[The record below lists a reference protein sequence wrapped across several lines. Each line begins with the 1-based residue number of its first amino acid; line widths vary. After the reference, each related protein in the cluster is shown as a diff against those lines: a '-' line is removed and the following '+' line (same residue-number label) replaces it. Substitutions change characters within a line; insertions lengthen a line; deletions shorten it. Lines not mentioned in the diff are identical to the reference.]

1 MSKISIDSL
10 AEEVIKAINEYKD
23 IAEGDFEEV
32 AKSVAKEGAK
42 KLKAT
47 SPRGSGK
54 GRKGH
59 YANGWGVTY
68 ERKGNGKFR
77 FTVHNKKKPGLAHLL
92 EHGHQLRQGGRAK
105 AIVHIKPVEEWCNE
119 EFEKRTEERLS

>member
-1 MSKISIDSL
+1 MSKISIDAL
-10 AEEVIKAINEYKD
+10 TEEVIKALNEYKD
-23 IAEGDFEEV
+23 VVEEDFEEV

-92 EHGHQLRQGGRAK
+92 EKGHQLRQGGRAK

>member
-10 AEEVIKAINEYKD
+10 AGEVIKALNEYKD
-23 IAEGDFEEV
+23 VAKEDFEEV

-42 KLKAT
+42 KLKAA

>member
-10 AEEVIKAINEYKD
+10 AEEVIKALNEYKD
-23 IAEGDFEEV
+23 IAEEDFEEV
-32 AKSVAKEGAK
+32 AKSTAKEGAK

>member
-1 MSKISIDSL
+1 MSKISIDAL
-10 AEEVIKAINEYKD
+10 EEEVIKALKEYKD
-23 IAEGDFEEV
+23 IAEEDFEEV
-32 AKSVAKEGAK
+32 AKSTAKEGAK

-47 SPRGSGK
+47 SPSGSGK

-92 EHGHQLRQGGRAK
+92 EHGHQLRQGGRVK

>member
-10 AEEVIKAINEYKD
+10 AEEVIKALNEYKD
-23 IAEGDFEEV
+23 VAKEDFEEV

>member
-1 MSKISIDSL
+1 MSKISVDAL
-10 AEEVIKAINEYKD
+10 TEEVIKALNEYKD
-23 IAEGDFEEV
+23 VAEEDFEEV

-92 EHGHQLRQGGRAK
+92 EKGHQLRQGGKAK

>member
-1 MSKISIDSL
+1 MSKISVDAL
-10 AEEVIKAINEYKD
+10 AKEVVKALNEYKD
-23 IAEGDFEEV
+23 VAEEDFEEV

-47 SPRGSGK
+47 SPKGSGK

>member
-10 AEEVIKAINEYKD
+10 AGEVIKALNEYKD
-23 IAEGDFEEV
+23 VAKEDFEEV

-42 KLKAT
+42 KLKAA

-119 EFEKRTEERLS
+119 EFEKRTEERLN

>member
-10 AEEVIKAINEYKD
+10 AEEVIKALNEYKD
-23 IAEGDFEEV
+23 VAKEDFEEV
-32 AKSVAKEGAK
+32 AKSVAREGAK

>member
-10 AEEVIKAINEYKD
+10 AEEVIKALNEYKD

-92 EHGHQLRQGGRAK
+92 EHGHQLRQGGKAK